1 MTTSRSVAS
10 RGLFNLVSQ
19 SFNSGGN
26 LVLALVVARTSTPE
40 ELGAWAVSYVGYMVA
55 LSFTRSVASMPMM
68 LDRRSTDVEQEK
80 RTLVG
85 GLSTAATTGAIA
97 ALVMFVAGVFFDA
110 GREVCWAF
118 AIAMPALMVQ
128 DAARYVF
135 FRNLRPQLAAA
146 SDGLWLVL
154 QVLAFVGLAQLGHND
169 AASATLAWGLTGAV
183 SAVASLVVLRAWLSV
198 RAAITYTVEHSWVSG
213 RLVADAILVTLST
226 NALPLVVA
234 SVSGLAA
241 AGALR
246 AAQTLMGGI
255 GLVTAGLT
263 PTMTVESVRSLDS
276 GGDAY
281 ALLWR
286 WCLIIGAAASAYGIL
301 VLLLPDALGQELLGV
316 NWWDAQPLLLA
327 LVLQAVL
334 RGPFTGVPILLR
346 AWNDLNAALW
356 LRVQTC
362 VPALVIPAIGSWQW
376 GAEGAAWGI
385 AVAALVIDVECLVT
399 LRKQQ
404 RLRAVVAR

>member
-1 MTTSRSVAS
+1 MAV
-10 RGLFNLVSQ
+10 LF
-19 SFNSGGN
+19 
-26 LVLALVVARTSTPE
+26 
-40 ELGAWAVSYVGYMVA
+40 
-55 LSFTRSVASMPMM
+55 
-68 LDRRSTDVEQEK
+68 
-80 RTLVG
+80 
-85 GLSTAATTGAIA
+85 
-97 ALVMFVAGVFFDA
+97 
-110 GREVCWAF
+110 
-118 AIAMPALMVQ
+118 
-128 DAARYVF
+128 
-135 FRNLRPQLAAA
+135 
-146 SDGLWLVL
+146 
-154 QVLAFVGLAQLGHND
+154 
-169 AASATLAWGLTGAV
+169 
-183 SAVASLVVLRAWLSV
+183 
-198 RAAITYTVEHSWVSG
+198 
-213 RLVADAILVTLST
+213 ADAILVTLST

-286 WCLIIGAAASAYGIL
+286 WCLIIGAAAGAYGVL
-301 VLLLPDALGQELLGV
+301 VLLLPDSSAQELLGV

-327 LVLQAVL
+327 LVIQAVL
-334 RGPFTGVPILLR
+334 RGPLTGVPILLR

-362 VPALVIPAIGSWQW
+362 VPALVGTPAIGCWQW

-385 AVAALVIDVECLVT
+385 AVAALVIDAECLLT